1 MKMLQTDLD
10 AAREEL
16 RNVRGKN
23 EAQEAS
29 RFQMEITLRNQENEV
44 RELRSQLTNLQTNNQ
59 V

>member
-1 MKMLQTDLD
+1 MLQTDLD

-23 EAQEAS
+23 ETQEAS

-44 RELRSQLTNLQTNNQ
+44 RELRSQLSNLQTNNQ